1 MDRLFFVLRTRG
13 AAWDRERAAEEQ
25 EGWAEHN
32 AFMTVLARDGVV
44 TLGGPLEG
52 TPNFLVLV
60 RGPSEDDVRARLGE
74 DVWAQRDILR
84 VERIAPWSVKW
95 RG

>member
-13 AAWDRERAAEEQ
+13 AAWDRERAPEEQ
-25 EGWAEHN
+25 EGWAEHY

-52 TPNFLVLV
+52 TPNYLVLV
-60 RGPSEDDVRARLGE
+60 RASSEADVRARLGE
-74 DVWAQRDILR
+74 DVWLQKDILR

>member
-13 AAWDRERAAEEQ
+13 AAWDRERAPEQ
-25 EGWAEHN
+25 QNGWPEHN
-32 AFMTVLARDGVV
+32 AFMLGLATDGVV

-52 TPNFLVLV
+52 TPNYLVLV
-60 RGPSEDDVRARLGE
+60 RAGSEEDVRARLGE

-95 RG
+95 RS